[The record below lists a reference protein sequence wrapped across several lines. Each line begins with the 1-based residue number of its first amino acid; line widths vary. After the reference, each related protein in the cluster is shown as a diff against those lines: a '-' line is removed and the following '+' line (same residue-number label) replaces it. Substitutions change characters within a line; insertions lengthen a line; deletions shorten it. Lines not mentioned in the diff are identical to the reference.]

1 MKTFRVGLH
10 RLYQITIQADDVDKA
25 KDLVEYFIERAKDAS
40 TENERS
46 KYGFNIEEIEM
57 VTNDAFEAE
66 EINRKDFS

>member
-10 RLYQITIQADDVDKA
+10 RLYNITIQADDENKA
-25 KDLVEYFIERAKDAS
+25 KELAEYFIGSAKDAS
-40 TENERS
+40 TENEKV

-66 EINRKDFS
+66 EINNLEFS